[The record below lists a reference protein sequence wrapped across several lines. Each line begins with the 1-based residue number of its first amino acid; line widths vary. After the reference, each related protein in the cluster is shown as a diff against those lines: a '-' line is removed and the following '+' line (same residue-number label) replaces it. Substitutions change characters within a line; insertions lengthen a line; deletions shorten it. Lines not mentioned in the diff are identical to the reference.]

1 MKMFAFVY
9 ADYFDERITNEFKQ
23 ADYKQYTKVH
33 GTTGEGEEAGA
44 KLGISHA
51 PGKNNILYI
60 AVPDKE
66 ISNLLEIVRRL
77 RRDCPDAGFRA
88 FTYQLEECI

>member
-9 ADYFDERITNEFKQ
+9 ADYFDARITNEFKQ

-33 GTTGEGEEAGA
+33 GTTAEGKETGA
-44 KLGISHA
+44 KLGTSYA
-51 PGKNNILYI
+51 PFKNNILYI
-60 AVPDKE
+60 AVPDEE
-66 ISNLLEIVRRL
+66 IPNLLEIVRKLKREFPNEGL
-77 RRDCPDAGFRA
+77 RA